1 MASSTFTGAVYGT
14 GVYGTDSYG
23 QYGVEIIVDGLSATA
38 TADPDVVIT
47 ADATHSITSVQGVGA
62 AGGVGDVTAASVVT
76 SDAVE
81 GTMSAGQIRATSINI
96 IPVTGVAG
104 TGATTT
110 STVTA
115 DAGVTIVSTPM
126 TGSAGDSFTFQS
138 IYTLPSVF
146 ATGQVDEDTVPANNA
161 RPTFTGVSARGYV
174 KHGNTSTTTVLF
186 DVANKDHD
194 RTASVEPDKPR
205 IVYVRAA

>member
-1 MASSTFTGAVYGT
+1 VASSTYTGAVYGT

-23 QYGVEIIVDGLSATA
+23 QYGVINTVDGVASTG
-38 TADPDVVIT
+38 TVDPDVVIVG
-47 ADATHSITSVQGVGA
+47 DATHSITSVQGVGA
-62 AGGVGDVTAASVVT
+62 AGGVGDVTAASATT
-76 SDAVE
+76 SPGVE

-96 IPVTGVAG
+96 IAVSGVAG

-115 DAGVTIVSTPM
+115 DAGVTIVSTPL
-126 TGSAGDSFTFQS
+126 TGSAGDNFTFQS
-138 IYTLPSVF
+138 IYTLPSVS
-146 ATGQVDEDTVPANNA
+146 ATGYVDEDTVPANNA
-161 RPTFTGVSARGYV
+161 RPTFTGVGATGYV

-186 DVANKDHD
+186 NVANKDHE
-194 RTASVEPDKPR
+194 RTAVVQPDKPR